1 MAVITGARTSVG
13 CISHGPLEAAGGCL
27 TDREIVGM
35 WVQVLWAAITAQN
48 TEQLWDGV
56 DSCNWRA
63 LYDVNGVKR
72 KEKSEIHN
80 SRIAMK
86 ALCLIILMSRISV
99 SKEGLHRKQI
109 TICVLVLLFTN
120 GTILNDSLTLS

>member
-1 MAVITGARTSVG
+1 
-13 CISHGPLEAAGGCL
+13 
-27 TDREIVGM
+27 
-35 WVQVLWAAITAQN
+35 
-48 TEQLWDGV
+48 
-56 DSCNWRA
+56 
-63 LYDVNGVKR
+63 
-72 KEKSEIHN
+72 
-80 SRIAMK
+80 MK